1 MKDLR
6 RKRELERKLK
16 RDFILFVIFLLIGFH
31 ASVILGTYIGL
42 FL

>member
-6 RKRELERKLK
+6 RKRELERQLK
-16 RDFILFVIFLLIGFH
+16 RDFILFVLFFLLGCH
-31 ASVILGTYIGL
+31 AAVILGTYIGL